1 MRKKIIV
8 GFVIFTITISS
19 IFIVS
24 YGKKINN
31 YGDMW
36 YPIHL
41 KEFINQKDYNVSE
54 NKKYLKDTFGY
65 EDVIKDKMII
75 YTKII
80 ITKGPYKTN
89 NNAGEDKY
97 DIQIGEGKDA
107 FVEKG
112 LIKSFLEKRYGYNG
126 QEEWNIKGVVHFFS
140 SPGGGG
146 YKPGVYFNL
155 IDIYTGEDINAEI
168 ADDGKYIEDYFDE
181 MYNYNFLKTITGWV
195 KDKLWQLLEKIFI
208 YLIQVF
214 VNNGD
219 TWMKW
224 LNYFELKKY
233 GLVSNGMTKLLYR
246 PEEIKDLPDL
256 DEYIKFVGTPS
267 ETDYKVTIKD
277 IGTGIDEDNAEIP
290 FFPVDI
296 YSIASGNLPAFDVN
310 FFEINKEFHADDS
323 SAWNIAR
330 NFFIVFTR
338 FLYFL
343 CAAILIATLIW
354 HGINLVWFTLDKPK
368 EKKEHINGIQ
378 RFGKSLLLL
387 FGTLLIMTL
396 SIYGSKSFING
407 FVNLPKGKEFPIR
420 VNAEEA
426 KIEFN
431 TNYTGYLRYMSE
443 ILEPDLH
450 TQKLHFAFKYRM
462 MVLLNW
468 IVAIVMIL
476 RMIFIFV
483 LSIGGP
489 PIAVWYAIGNDK
501 AKSIYNIW
509 CITYVIAA
517 AIQAVF
523 LLICIALFEFGTN

>member
-1 MRKKIIV
+1 M
-8 GFVIFTITISS
+8 
-19 IFIVS
+19 
-24 YGKKINN
+24 
-31 YGDMW
+31 
-36 YPIHL
+36 
-41 KEFINQKDYNVSE
+41 
-54 NKKYLKDTFGY
+54 
-65 EDVIKDKMII
+65 
-75 YTKII
+75 
-80 ITKGPYKTN
+80 
-89 NNAGEDKY
+89 
-97 DIQIGEGKDA
+97 
-107 FVEKG
+107 
-112 LIKSFLEKRYGYNG
+112 
-126 QEEWNIKGVVHFFS
+126 
-140 SPGGGG
+140 
-146 YKPGVYFNL
+146 
-155 IDIYTGEDINAEI
+155 
-168 ADDGKYIEDYFDE
+168 
-181 MYNYNFLKTITGWV
+181 
-195 KDKLWQLLEKIFI
+195 
-208 YLIQVF
+208 
-214 VNNGD
+214 
-219 TWMKW
+219 
-224 LNYFELKKY
+224 
-233 GLVSNGMTKLLYR
+233 
-246 PEEIKDLPDL
+246 
-256 DEYIKFVGTPS
+256 
-267 ETDYKVTIKD
+267 
-277 IGTGIDEDNAEIP
+277 
-290 FFPVDI
+290 
-296 YSIASGNLPAFDVN
+296 
-310 FFEINKEFHADDS
+310 
-323 SAWNIAR
+323 
-330 NFFIVFTR
+330 
-338 FLYFL
+338 
-343 CAAILIATLIW
+343 
-354 HGINLVWFTLDKPK
+354 WFTLDKPK